1 MSEQR
6 YVINGINNDKIEFKS
21 NYDIRKFNNLIDA
34 KQAEIIALAKSD
46 STNIWDEEHDR
57 VFTQVIELDKLE
69 NILNIVFGN

>member
-1 MSEQR
+1 MDEQR

-21 NYDIRKFNNLIDA
+21 NYDIRKFNNLMDA
-34 KQAEIIALAKSD
+34 KRAEIMALVKSD